1 MWNNCERIYPC
12 CTLVFLFE
20 TRNDI
25 KERERVRER
34 EKEGSGGRERKRKR
48 EMYLGFW
55 DSWHSKESV

>member
-1 MWNNCERIYPC
+1 MWNNCERIYAC

-34 EKEGSGGRERKRKR
+34 EKEGVRKEREKEKEGDVSGI
-48 EMYLGFW
+48 LGFMAL
-55 DSWHSKESV
+55 

>member
-25 KERERVRER
+25 KERQRVRER
-34 EKEGSGGRERKRKR
+34 EKEGVRREREKEK
-48 EMYLGFW
+48 EGDVSGILGFMAL
-55 DSWHSKESV
+55 

>member
-34 EKEGSGGRERKRKR
+34 EKEGVRREREKEK
-48 EMYLGFW
+48 EGDVSGILGFMAL
-55 DSWHSKESV
+55 